1 MQNDIT
7 ENKLESPAQKEKE
20 HIKKS
25 RIWNL
30 LKMDEY
36 FNKENLGNTLPFI
49 FFLGFLVMV
58 YISNNYYAEKTMRK
72 KDKIKNELKELR
84 SEYIFEKSKLMFGSI
99 QSVVSDSVARMG
111 IKESVVPPK
120 KIIENKK

>member
-1 MQNDIT
+1 MQNNIT
-7 ENKLESPAQKEKE
+7 ENQVESTSSPKEKE
-20 HIKKS
+20 NKS
-25 RIWNL
+25 RIWKW

-49 FFLGFLVMV
+49 FFFGFLVMV
-58 YISNNYYAEKTMRK
+58 YISNNYYAEKTIRQ

-84 SEYIFEKSKLMFGSI
+84 SEYISVKSALMFGSK
-99 QSVVSDSVARMG
+99 QSEVAKIVAPMG

-120 KIIENKK
+120 KITENKK